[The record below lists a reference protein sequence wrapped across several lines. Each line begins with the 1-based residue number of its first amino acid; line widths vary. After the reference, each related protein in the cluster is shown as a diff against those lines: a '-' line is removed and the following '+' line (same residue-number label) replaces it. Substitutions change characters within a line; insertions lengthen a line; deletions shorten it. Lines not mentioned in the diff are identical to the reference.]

1 MARMC
6 SAKRLAGTRAASRRA
21 SRDALL
27 CAVVVALGGPLA
39 AAASGAV
46 PAPTNLR
53 IIPATESLRV
63 RWGAT
68 SSEGI
73 TGFRVRWRPAAGPLP
88 WSAPVGRSPASRGY
102 AITGHADGPHEGA

>member
-6 SAKRLAGTRAASRRA
+6 SAKRLAGIRAASRRA

-46 PAPTNLR
+46 PAPTSPEELGD
-53 IIPATESLRV
+53 ILKADHM
-63 RWGAT
+63 RWGKIIRARNIKT
-68 SSEGI
+68 SE
-73 TGFRVRWRPAAGPLP
+73 
-88 WSAPVGRSPASRGY
+88 
-102 AITGHADGPHEGA
+102 